1 MSAVDD
7 SIEHMFDTGGM
18 GTAAMIDGRREQA
31 DRIGELRDRMRRMQQ
46 PDLAPR
52 LLPTLPAVAGLL
64 PGGGL
69 RPGTSYS
76 ITGSVGLAM
85 ALMAGPVS
93 AGAWCGVI
101 GVPEFGIEA
110 AEGIGVDLARV
121 VFVPDPGKQWLT
133 VVAALVD
140 ALDVVVVRP
149 GGRVSDSVA
158 SRLGARLRR
167 RDGVLIALGDWA
179 PAEVRLAVEGGGWRG
194 LGSGFG
200 HLSGR
205 RVVVQVRDRTGRTR
219 ERGYEVTEAGVVAAG
234 STQAQ
239 PEVPAA
245 GTRSAGVPSMLGRS
259 AGRPLTR
266 VS

>member
-1 MSAVDD
+1 M
-7 SIEHMFDTGGM
+7 
-18 GTAAMIDGRREQA
+18 AAAIDGMHEQA
-31 DRIGELRDRMRRMQQ
+31 DRIRELRDRMRRMQQ
-46 PDLAPR
+46 PDLALR

-69 RPGTSYS
+69 RPGGSYS
-76 ITGSVGLAM
+76 VTGSVGLAM
-85 ALMAGPVS
+85 ALMAGPVA
-93 AGAWCGVI
+93 AGAWCGVV
-101 GVPEFGIEA
+101 GVPEFGVEA

-121 VFVPDPGKQWLT
+121 VFVPHPGEQWLT

-167 RDGVLIALGDWA
+167 RDGVLIALGEWA
-179 PAEVRLAVEGGGWRG
+179 QAEVHLAVGGGGWRG
-194 LGSGFG
+194 LGAGFG
-200 HLSGR
+200 HLSSR
-205 RVVVQVRDRTGRTR
+205 RVVVQVRDRAGRIR

-234 STQAQ
+234 PVQPQAEK
-239 PEVPAA
+239 PVS
-245 GTRSAGVPSMLGRS
+245 GGRVAGVQSMPGRT
-259 AGRPLTR
+259 AGRQLIK